1 MLIDSISISASP
13 SILLIMDNSLVFCFF
28 ARKATAEFF
37 AARQAFLSSIKHKE
51 SPASSLGKS
60 LIKRAFKRLCDLAF
74 SNKRPKLPL
83 GLKFVGFSFVLSCIY
98 EKIPQF
104 CQLMFC
110 SSMGIINNVLSKVV
124 GSRNDRLIKKYS
136 GQVSKINSLE
146 AQMQSMSD
154 VDLAS
159 ITAKFKQRIVNNETM
174 DGILPEAFA
183 AVREASQRTLGL
195 RHYDVQ
201 LIGGMVLHEGCISE
215 MGTGEG
221 KTLVATLP
229 AYLNAL
235 FGKKVHVVTVNDYL
249 ASRDAEWMG
258 RVFSFLGLTVGT
270 SISGMSG
277 EEKQKAYSCDITYAT
292 NNELGFDY
300 LRDNMAFS
308 SEQKMLQELS
318 FAIIDEVDS
327 ILIDEARTPLVIS
340 GPSGDHGQVYKAI
353 NTMIPKFTLQIEEG
367 QGKETEVITPG
378 DYTVDEKHKQVFLS
392 DDGHEKAEEMLIE
405 AGALTQGSS
414 LYDAS
419 NIILLQHLISGLRAH
434 VLFQKNVHYIVK
446 NDEVVIVDEFT
457 GRTMEGRRWSEGLHQ
472 AIEAKENV
480 SIKQE
485 NQTLASITY
494 QNYFRLYDKL
504 SGMTGTAET
513 EATELQDIYGLEVVV
528 VPPNT
533 ASARTDLSDLIYG
546 TMEEKLDSVLKD
558 IVDCQARK
566 QPVLVGTSSI
576 ESSES
581 VSAILQKNNIKH
593 EVLNAKQHERE
604 AEIVANAG
612 APGAVTISTNMAG
625 RGTDIVLGGRLI
637 DDASETK
644 IKAWKEM
651 HDDVLKAGGLHIIG
665 TERNE
670 SRRVDNQ
677 LRGRAGRQGDVG
689 STRFYLSL
697 EDSLMKIFASEKTA
711 SMMKKLGMEE
721 GEALEHSWLNRTI
734 ANAQK
739 KVEGMHYDARKHLL
753 EYDDVAN
760 DQRKVVYELRDEL
773 MGKEDVRERFETIRD
788 EVISDL
794 FAQHI
799 SPQTLEEDWDVEGL
813 NDTLVK
819 SYGAD
824 LPIQGMVDQG
834 MDIDEMLEVIKAGF
848 AKSHEVKTE
857 KLGPETMRTF
867 EKAVM
872 LRALDHHWK
881 EHLAVMDQLRQSVN
895 LRGYGQKNPV
905 QEYKRESFVMFTE
918 LLETIN
924 NEIVKAL
931 CSVSFE
937 QVDRQQKEII
947 EEREQAERPEPL
959 QRKVPPPRR
968 AKIQQPSRNLKVGRN
983 DPCPC
988 GSGKKYKQCHG

>member
-1 MLIDSISISASP
+1 MS
-13 SILLIMDNSLVFCFF
+13 
-28 ARKATAEFF
+28 
-37 AARQAFLSSIKHKE
+37 
-51 SPASSLGKS
+51 
-60 LIKRAFKRLCDLAF
+60 
-74 SNKRPKLPL
+74 
-83 GLKFVGFSFVLSCIY
+83 
-98 EKIPQF
+98 
-104 CQLMFC
+104 
-110 SSMGIINNVLSKVV
+110 IINNVLSKVL
-124 GSRNDRLIKKYS
+124 GSHNDRLIKKYNS
-136 GQVSKINSLE
+136 QVNKINSLE
-146 AQMQSMSD
+146 EQMKSLSDSDLSSMTEK
-154 VDLAS
+154 LKARL
-159 ITAKFKQRIVNNETM
+159 KENESVESV
-174 DGILPEAFA
+174 LPEAFA
-183 AVREASQRTLGL
+183 VVREASQRTLGL

-201 LIGGMVLHEGCISE
+201 LIGGMVLDEGSISE

-229 AYLNAL
+229 AYLNAIT
-235 FGKKVHVVTVNDYL
+235 GKQVHIVTVNDYL

-258 RVFSFLGLTVGT
+258 KVFSFLGLSVGT

-308 SEQKMLQELS
+308 QEQKMQKELS

-340 GPSGDHGQVYKAI
+340 GPTGDHSQVYKAI
-353 NTMIPKFTLQIEEG
+353 NKMIPSFTLQTEKGE
-367 QGKETEVITPG
+367 GKEVEIILPG
-378 DYTVDEKHKQVFLS
+378 DYTLDEKHKQVFLS
-392 DDGHEKAEEMLIE
+392 DDGHIKAEDMLIE
-405 AGALTQGSS
+405 AGALKEGSS

-419 NIILLQHLISGLRAH
+419 NIMLLQHLISGLRAH
-434 VLFQKNVHYIVK
+434 VLFQKNVDYIVQ
-446 NDEVVIVDEFT
+446 NDDVVIVDEFT

-494 QNYFRLYDKL
+494 QNYFRLYEKL
-504 SGMTGTAET
+504 AGMTGTAET

-533 ASARTDLSDLIYG
+533 KSTRVDHSDLIYG
-546 TMEEKLDSVLKD
+546 TMDEKLDAAIKD
-558 IVDCQARK
+558 IQDCQKRQ
-566 QPVLVGTSSI
+566 QPVLVGTNSI

-581 VSAILQKNNIKH
+581 VSALLKKHKINH

-604 AEIVANAG
+604 AEIIANAG

-625 RGTDIVLGGRLI
+625 RGTDIVLGGRLPEGAN
-637 DDASETK
+637 DADRQ
-644 IKAWKEM
+644 AWKKR
-651 HDDVLKAGGLHIIG
+651 HNAVIDSGGLHIVG

-677 LRGRAGRQGDVG
+677 LRGRAGRQGDIG

-697 EDSLMKIFASEKTA
+697 EDNLMKIFASEKTA
-711 SMMKKLGMEE
+711 AMMKKLGMKE
-721 GEALEHSWLNRTI
+721 GEALEHSWLNKTI

-773 MGKEDVRERFETIRD
+773 MGTEDVKVRYEIIRD
-788 EVISDL
+788 GVISDL
-794 FAQHI
+794 FADHI
-799 SPQTLEEDWDVEGL
+799 SPKALEEDWDIKGL
-813 NDTLVK
+813 QDILLR
-819 SYGAD
+819 SYGTD
-824 LPIQGMVDQG
+824 IPLQGMVDQG
-834 MDIDEMLEVIKAGF
+834 MEVQKILEVIQNGF
-848 AKSHEVKTE
+848 SVSHKVKE
-857 KLGPETMRTF
+857 DRLGIEPMRTF

-905 QEYKRESFVMFTE
+905 QEFKRESFSMFTE
-918 LLETIN
+918 LLDTIN
-924 NEIVKAL
+924 IEIVQAL
-931 CSVSFE
+931 CSVNLE
-937 QVDRQQKEII
+937 QVSTQQEKILE
-947 EEREQAERPEPL
+947 EQAQEEKPRQP
-959 QRKVPPPRR
+959 QRAAPPKRR
-968 AKIQQPSRNLKVGRN
+968 MASSKQPIKNLKVGRN